1 MDLNVFRTIITKY
14 CIISNATSQL
24 YIFNILRMKRA
35 VVILLVAPVYN
46 SGLIFHDPLK
56 VLGNLACAKL
66 QRERINCRP
75 TPVYLFLYGEST
87 VKIPTQTDSY

>member
-1 MDLNVFRTIITKY
+1 
-14 CIISNATSQL
+14 
-24 YIFNILRMKRA
+24 MKRA

-56 VLGNLACAKL
+56 VLGRVLACAK
-66 QRERINCRP
+66 QRERVNNCRP